1 MTKRFNVIVDDMEV
15 SIKDNESELM
25 EYPFSLTCESID
37 DFDPLIHECL
47 QVEGLLNTLH
57 QENQQWKEKLSNALD
72 IARLNQKDVMEF
84 LAKNRKLREEN
95 EQLRKS
101 IEHMISKATE
111 ISNRNVQLHEQL
123 GSTQFQLQKE
133 KAKTMELQMKIDYLC
148 EKYGYKGE

>member
-1 MTKRFNVIVDDMEV
+1 MSEKQFTLNDKGIFDNQTKEQFNLIAWDWIECDIEEIV
-15 SIKDNESELM
+15 
-25 EYPFSLTCESID
+25 
-37 DFDPLIHECL
+37 
-47 QVEGLLNTLH
+47 
-57 QENQQWKEKLSNALD
+57 EKLN
-72 IARLNQKDVMEF
+72 E
-84 LAKNRKLREEN
+84 LADEN